1 MSLLQLLK
9 PAKGLMRSL
18 LRFSLLAVAV
28 GHVACTAGV
37 AHTVTVVLPTPHL
50 TPAGKARQFGT
61 LYFYTDR
68 NMPETSVAFSALLS
82 GQTEQALDALSKI
95 EGANL
100 PSIQRAYWQNDV
112 AVCFILEGRYKEA
125 DELLLQ
131 AGLTADED
139 AIRHN
144 HRVSVYLNESHTLHK
159 MRQRPV
165 VAPENAPAEAA
176 VPSAEEK
183 KGDGKI
189 TDERGA
195 PKP

>member
-1 MSLLQLLK
+1 
-9 PAKGLMRSL
+9 MRFPL
-18 LRFSLLAVAV
+18 CPFLAALVV
-28 GHVACTAGV
+28 GMAGCTAGV

-50 TPAGKARQFGT
+50 MPAGKARQFGT

-68 NMPETSVAFSALLS
+68 NMPETSTAFSALLS
-82 GQTEQALDALSKI
+82 GQTAQALEALGKI

-100 PSIQRAYWQNDV
+100 PVIQRAYWQNDV

-131 AGLTADED
+131 AGLAADED

-144 HRVSVYLNESHTLHK
+144 HRISVYLNDSHNLHR

-165 VAPENAPAEAA
+165 VAPENSAAEKTTTPAAGNTPEQKNNDAK
-176 VPSAEEK
+176 VTPQ
-183 KGDGKI
+183 
-189 TDERGA
+189 
-195 PKP
+195 P

>member
-9 PAKGLMRSL
+9 PTKGLMRL
-18 LRFSLLAVAV
+18 FLFSFLATLVMVV
-28 GHVACTAGV
+28 GACTAGV

-68 NMPETSVAFSALLS
+68 NMPETSTAFSALLS
-82 GQTEQALDALSKI
+82 GQTAQALDALGKI

-100 PSIQRAYWQNDV
+100 PAIQRAYWQNDV

-139 AIRHN
+139 VIRHN
-144 HRVSVYLNESHTLHK
+144 HRVSVYLNDSHALHK
-159 MRQRPV
+159 TRQRPV
-165 VAPENAPAEAA
+165 VVPEGTATEATTTPA
-176 VPSAEEK
+176 AENKPDQK
-183 KGDGKI
+183 K
-189 TDERGA
+189 TDEKGA

>member
-1 MSLLQLLK
+1 MSLLQLRK
-9 PAKGLMRSL
+9 PAKGLMRL
-18 LRFSLLAVAV
+18 LLCSCLLALAV
-28 GHVACTAGV
+28 GITACTAGV

-50 TPAGKARQFGT
+50 NPAGKARQFGT

-68 NMPETSVAFSALLS
+68 NMPETSAAFSALLS
-82 GQTEQALDALSKI
+82 GQTAQALDALGKI

-100 PSIQRAYWQNDV
+100 PAIQRAYWQNDV

-144 HRVSVYLNESHTLHK
+144 HRVSVYLNDSYNLHK
-159 MRQRPV
+159 TRQRPV
-165 VAPENAPAEAA
+165 VVPEGTPAEATSA
-176 VPSAEEK
+176 PSAESKPDVK
-183 KGDGKI
+183 K
-189 TDERGA
+189 TDEKGA